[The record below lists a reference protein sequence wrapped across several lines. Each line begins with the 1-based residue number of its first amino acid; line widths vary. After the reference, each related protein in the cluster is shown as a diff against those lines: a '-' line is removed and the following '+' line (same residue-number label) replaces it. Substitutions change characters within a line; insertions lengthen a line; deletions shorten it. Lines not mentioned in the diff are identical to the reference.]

1 MSRHLLKY
9 NLVSDFEAEQGA
21 GDVVTSINPGVAYV
35 QENKDVCYNNSATPE
50 PNEPEVEPTD

>member
-9 NLVSDFEAEQGA
+9 NLVSDFEAD